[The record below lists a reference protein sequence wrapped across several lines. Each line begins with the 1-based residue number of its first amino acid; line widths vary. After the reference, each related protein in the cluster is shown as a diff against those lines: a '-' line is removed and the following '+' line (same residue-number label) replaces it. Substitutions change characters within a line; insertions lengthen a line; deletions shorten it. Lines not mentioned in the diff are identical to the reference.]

1 MKFIYLVL
9 SLFLVLNIH
18 GQKGIDYEVEQ
29 NGKTGTKFE
38 FDKTYVELG
47 NVKKGEKRS
56 FKYILKNTG
65 TEDIN
70 IDYLSYC
77 DCTEVE
83 YEENKPIKPGK
94 TMVFNVVF
102 DSKDKNE
109 EETISIEMEL
119 KNINPKDKLPFYL
132 TLDYHF
138 KIVK

>member
-1 MKFIYLVL
+1 MKPSQDIIL
-9 SLFLVLNIH
+9 SSRIR
-18 GQKGIDYEVEQ
+18 GEVIELS
-29 NGKTGTKFE
+29 TE
-38 FDKTYVELG
+38 FTPGG
-47 NVKKGEKRS
+47 NVKKGEKRT
-56 FKYILKNTG
+56 FKYTLKNTG
-65 TEDIN
+65 TVDIN

-77 DCTEVE
+77 DCTEVT

-119 KNINPKDKLPFYL
+119 KNINPKDKLPYFL

-138 KIVK
+138 NIVK